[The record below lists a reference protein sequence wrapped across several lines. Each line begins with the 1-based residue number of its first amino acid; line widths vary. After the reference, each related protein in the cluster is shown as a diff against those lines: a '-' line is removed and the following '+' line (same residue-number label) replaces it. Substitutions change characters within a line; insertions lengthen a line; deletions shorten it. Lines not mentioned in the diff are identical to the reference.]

1 MIKIGVNPS
10 NIRVC
15 AIFMQYSKIVKNY
28 NLKILDK
35 YFKIIEVLQ
44 SLIKHGQSEYKIR

>member
-10 NIRVC
+10 NIRAY
-15 AIFMQYSKIVKNY
+15 AIFIQYLKIVKNY

-35 YFKIIEVLQ
+35 Y
-44 SLIKHGQSEYKIR
+44 

>member
-1 MIKIGVNPS
+1 MIKIGTNPS
-10 NIRVC
+10 KISVC

-35 YFKIIEVLQ
+35 
-44 SLIKHGQSEYKIR
+44 H